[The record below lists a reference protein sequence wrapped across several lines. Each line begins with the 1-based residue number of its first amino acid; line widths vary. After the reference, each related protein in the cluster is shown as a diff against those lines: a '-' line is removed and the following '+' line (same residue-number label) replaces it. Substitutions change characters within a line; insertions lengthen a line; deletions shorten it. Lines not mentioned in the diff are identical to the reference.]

1 MLGTHRRLLALIAAT
16 LLATTTATSPARAAD
31 PASPKASGQTV
42 YVPAY
47 SHVHHGNLDA
57 QGKPSRLLLSSMLSV
72 RNTDL
77 KAELTL
83 VSVDYHD
90 TNGKLLRRYV
100 TEPRRLG
107 PLASADYFVE
117 HRDVAGGQGAS
128 FIVAWRAERPIN
140 PPLAESVNTYAFGT
154 QYMVFTTRGRALES
168 DPAQ

>member
-1 MLGTHRRLLALIAAT
+1 MPGLHRHLFALIAVAVIAMPPAT
-16 LLATTTATSPARAAD
+16 RLARAAD

-57 QGKPSRLLLSSMLSV
+57 QKNPSRLLLSSMLSF
-72 RNTDL
+72 RNTDP

-100 TEPRRLG
+100 TEPRLLG

-128 FIVAWRAERPIN
+128 FIVAWQAERPIN
-140 PPLAESVNTYAFGT
+140 PPLAETVNTYAFGT
-154 QYMVFTTRGRALES
+154 QYMVFTARGRALES
-168 DPAQ
+168 DPAK